1 MLDYY
6 YHWELE
12 QAKLVV
18 CLTNIFYIYVTTLP
32 HCTTFQ
38 FNVAVLKFYTHSLNV
53 FGACKILLDVTYQ
66 AKRGWRLVRDRQRRA
81 SEKSQVAGKKPFSPL
96 MHAREAR
103 IQQQR
108 TAMRKALILLCMLT
122 NGCISIV
129 RPLAIILSLA
139 KSHRKRLCMIN
150 LNTRDTS
157 TYKQTITTPCICW
170 HAVQK
175 FYTIYST
182 CTAISIKVHQYLH
195 TVYTSRG
202 IKSSRV
208 TPCCCR

>member
-1 MLDYY
+1 M
-6 YHWELE
+6 
-12 QAKLVV
+12 
-18 CLTNIFYIYVTTLP
+18 CLL
-32 HCTTFQ
+32 
-38 FNVAVLKFYTHSLNV
+38 
-53 FGACKILLDVTYQ
+53 CKILMERDSAGSAGAATS
-66 AKRGWRLVRDRQRRA
+66 KRQSLQEAAWCFR
-81 SEKSQVAGKKPFSPL
+81 KKPSSSNMFFSL

-103 IQQQR
+103 VQQQR
-108 TAMRKALILLCMLT
+108 TAMRKALILQCMLT
-122 NGCISIV
+122 HGCISIV

-139 KSHRKRLCMIN
+139 KWHRKRLCMIN